1 MTSLGTP
8 AVNRPVRMSIAGQW
22 CEAAAGTTFPASDPA
37 TGAHLAD
44 VPDASRAD
52 VDQAVAAAA
61 DAARPWGRLA
71 QRERTR
77 LVLELAARLR
87 AKAERFAWLEA
98 VDAGIPLATAR
109 ADVTRGIERLE
120 YFATIAVELQGRTY
134 PAEHERL
141 IMTIPEPYGVI
152 AVINPFNH
160 PFMFALSKMAAPLA
174 VGNAVVMKP
183 PHQASL
189 SSVEL
194 MRDVHE
200 VLPAGVL
207 NLVTGLGG
215 AGAALAAHP
224 GIGRISFTGSVPTGQ
239 AILAAAAKNVTP
251 VVLELGGKNSNIV
264 FPDADLPNAVKWA
277 VSGMSLGVSGQSCQS
292 GTRLFL
298 HEDVHDI
305 FLTQLADRLSQI
317 RIGLPVEEKTQMGP
331 LITAEHLARV
341 RSYVD
346 GAKADGARL
355 VTGGDQ
361 PADAELA
368 GGHFLRPTVFADVRP
383 EMTVAREEIFGPV
396 LSVIKWRDRDE
407 MLAAVNGLPYGMTAS
422 VFSRSL
428 DVLSTVRQIDAG
440 YIYLNKHGGSD
451 PGVPF
456 GGWKHSGIGIEHSF
470 EELLEYTRTR
480 TVAGYLTTS

>member
-1 MTSLGTP
+1 MPDLGRP
-8 AVNRPVRMSIAGQW
+8 AVDGPVRMSIGGQW
-22 CEAAAGTTFPASDPA
+22 CAAADGAVFPASDPA
-37 TGAHLAD
+37 TGEQLAD
-44 VPDASRAD
+44 IPDAGRADVDRAVAAATDASRA
-52 VDQAVAAAA
+52 
-61 DAARPWGRLA
+61 WGRLA

-77 LVLELAARLR
+77 LLLELAARLR
-87 AKAERFAWLEA
+87 GKAERLAWLEA

-120 YFATIAVELQGRTY
+120 YFANIAVELQGRTY
-134 PAEHERL
+134 PAQHERL

-160 PFMFALSKMAAPLA
+160 PFMFALSKVAAPLA

-183 PHQASL
+183 PQQAAL

-194 MRDVHE
+194 MHDVHE

-207 NLVTGLGG
+207 NLLTGLGG
-215 AGAALAAHP
+215 TGAALTEHP

-251 VVLELGGKNSNIV
+251 VVLELGGKNANIV
-264 FPDADLPNAVKWA
+264 FPDADLANAVKWT
-277 VSGMSLGVSGQSCQS
+277 VSGMSLGVCGQSCQS

-298 HEDVHDI
+298 HEDVYDV
-305 FLTQLADRLSQI
+305 FLGRLADRLSQV
-317 RIGLPVEEKTQMGP
+317 RIGLPVDEKTQMGP
-331 LITAEHLARV
+331 LITAEHWARV
-341 RSYVD
+341 KSYVD
-346 GAKADGARL
+346 GAQADGARL
-355 VTGGDQ
+355 LTGGTR
-361 PADAELA
+361 PGETELA
-368 GGHFLRPTVFADVRP
+368 GGHFLRPTVLTEVKPA
-383 EMTVAREEIFGPV
+383 MTVAREEIFGPV
-396 LSVIKWRDRDE
+396 LSVIRWRDRDE

-428 DVLSTVRQIDAG
+428 DVLSTVREIDAG

-480 TVAGYLTTS
+480 TVAGYLQTS